1 MKDDLQIRESNW
13 QIHRDLD
20 LDILAK
26 KQGVFSFVL
35 RVNNGE
41 ICDYIVLENAR
52 YTINQVPQNS

>member
-20 LDILAK
+20 FDILAK
-26 KQGVFSFVL
+26 KQGIFSFVL
-35 RVNNGE
+35 RVNNSE

-52 YTINQVPQNS
+52 YTIDQVPQNS